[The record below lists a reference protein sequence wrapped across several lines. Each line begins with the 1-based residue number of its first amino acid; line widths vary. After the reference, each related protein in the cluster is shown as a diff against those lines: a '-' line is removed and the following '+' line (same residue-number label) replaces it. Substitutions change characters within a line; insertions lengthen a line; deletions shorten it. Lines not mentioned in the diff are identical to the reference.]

1 MPKPS
6 QQQSD
11 AHLRE
16 TRIVFYK
23 DDVQQIDGT
32 LREFLSRS
40 KSKATMLVDKDGH
53 LITQEGATE
62 KTDTDTISALVAGCF
77 AATREMARI
86 LGEEEFSALFH
97 QGRKDNLQLSL
108 VGART
113 ILAVLFDDTTTIGMV
128 RLYAAEASRKLSSL
142 FRKIA
147 ARDVSGVVPTDGEQ
161 EIGASYQAAAANTLE
176 DVFGAD

>member
-1 MPKPS
+1 MPMPS
-6 QQQSD
+6 RQLSD
-11 AHLRE
+11 AQLRE
-16 TRIVFYK
+16 SRLVFYK
-23 DDVQQIDGT
+23 EDIQQIDGT
-32 LREFLSRS
+32 LREFLARS
-40 KSKATMLVDKDGH
+40 KSKAAMLVDKDGH
-53 LITQEGATE
+53 LITQEGSTE

-128 RLYAAEASRKLSSL
+128 RLYAAEAGRKLTSL
-142 FRKIA
+142 FRKIV
-147 ARDVSGVVPTDGEQ
+147 ARGGTPAGED
-161 EIGASYQAAAANTLE
+161 EIGAGFQTEAANTLE
-176 DVFGAD
+176 DVFGGD